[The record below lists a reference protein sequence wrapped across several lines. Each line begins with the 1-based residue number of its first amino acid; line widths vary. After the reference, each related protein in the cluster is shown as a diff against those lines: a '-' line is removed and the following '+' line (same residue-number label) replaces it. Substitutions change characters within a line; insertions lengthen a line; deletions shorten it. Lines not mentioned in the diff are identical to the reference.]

1 MINPEFNLNKLPE
14 RSVKPRN
21 SGLTMVMD
29 KGLSC
34 RQAEDFL
41 EVAADKTDIIK
52 FLKSKF
58 HFFTSI
64 RVAKIRHFKVS

>member
-1 MINPEFNLNKLPE
+1 MINPDFNLKNIPE
-14 RSVKPRN
+14 RPAKPRN

-41 EVAADKTDIIK
+41 EVAADKTDIIN
-52 FLKSKF
+52 LDLEQ
-58 HFFTSI
+58 
-64 RVAKIRHFKVS
+64 VQ